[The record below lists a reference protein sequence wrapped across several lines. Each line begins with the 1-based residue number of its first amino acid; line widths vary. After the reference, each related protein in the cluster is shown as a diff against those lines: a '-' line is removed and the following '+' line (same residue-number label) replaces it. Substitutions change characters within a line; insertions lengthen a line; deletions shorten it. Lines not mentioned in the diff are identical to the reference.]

1 MNLPSRKESLIMMGV
16 TGVYL
21 LFEVAFGARLLDVVG
36 STTDIH
42 EIEQIENAG
51 RVISGIALT
60 LVVWTS
66 LILPRIRR
74 MTRWTPWRRTR
85 SVFMLGGSTILCCLA
100 SYLIQEAIL
109 DGLSYGSNPA
119 QRQAASTLTLVSS
132 SVQNSSALLRGLDFD
147 LIDRS
152 SPESKTFMALLP
164 SLALSVDRLEE
175 RTKGSIEDLLAA
187 QAEKIIG
194 GPNSFY
200 LDVYLPTNAQTI
212 TLFNEV
218 YLPAAEPH
226 AKAIDEIPD
235 EQTRLYQK
243 YRNDLGRFTPTSL
256 PRSQYSRLRSQL
268 RQAGIMV
275 PLDWVPTDRAGF
287 MSAVDSM
294 IRGRVT
300 PEYERVI
307 RDAFGS
313 VLPDDLTPAQ
323 FFSHP
328 AVQQGWRSRIGM
340 TQEIP
345 LAVNLEQDAA
355 ERAIY
360 RPWIEA
366 IVDERRPLYFSP
378 ISAFEEGSEHYED
391 GVTAIRI
398 AYIPLIAFTFS
409 ILGALVHSFKTLNFG
424 LKAAVPIR
432 SVRAYRIM
440 GWAKTALFGLIISI
454 GALAARNENPVT
466 RSELFLELEAQTSE
480 RIGAPLPVMM
490 RAVIQLQTYNYPIA
504 ETLRNRVLF
513 GITYDFDPETETPA
527 FEYLDLGPLISS
539 LLLAGI
545 RL

>member
-1 MNLPSRKESLIMMGV
+1 MNLPSRKESLTMMGV

-66 LILPRIRR
+66 FILPRIRR

-100 SYLIQEAIL
+100 SYMIQEAIL

-175 RTKGSIEDLLAA
+175 RTKGSIEDLLVA

-218 YLPAAEPH
+218 YLPAANPH
-226 AKAIDEIPD
+226 EEAIDGIPD

-256 PRSQYSRLRSQL
+256 PRSQYPRLRSQL

-275 PLDWVPTDRAGF
+275 PLDWLPTDRAGF

-313 VLPDDLTPAQ
+313 VLPDNLTPAQ

-328 AVQQGWRSRIGM
+328 GVQQGWRSRIGM

-378 ISAFEEGSEHYED
+378 ISAFEEGAEHYED
-391 GVTAIRI
+391 GITAIRI

-424 LKAAVPIR
+424 LKAAVGTGSI
-432 SVRAYRIM
+432 RAYRVMKVSKIL
-440 GWAKTALFGLIISI
+440 LFGLIIFV
-454 GALAARNENPVT
+454 GALASLKENSVT

-480 RIGAPLPVMM
+480 RVGAPLAVMM

-504 ETLRNRVLF
+504 ETLRERTLF
-513 GITYDFDPETETPA
+513 GITYDFDPETDIPA
-527 FEYLDLGPLISS
+527 FEHLDPGAAWVRS
-539 LLLAGI
+539 LMNMI
-545 RL
+545 